1 MFDDVSIDEDEKV
14 EMRPVMLVGKGEN
27 GSEQEVALLSAD
39 LIKQSLFLMGTRW
52 ADKTEPRIVLDVPS
66 QLVHLLVRF
75 GQLVVKHNAHP
86 PLSTETLKRRYV
98 PLPVKHLPPRLTA
111 QNRAMHLPHIIG
123 YSTELAEFLNI
134 VAENPYCVYQCA
146 VAAERLLWEPAQTAF
161 LLKFGTIL
169 DGLSLP
175 FAELIWPNEKE
186 SLVQSQQSLNAMLK
200 LTDKFFH
207 PPPLTNSKLLLPPT
221 PILVTNTKKKRTAA
235 KIGQKRKNT
244 DIAKEQAV
252 NNNKTTTP
260 LPTDNTVFSKEIVN
274 TDNITL
280 AIKSLTQWH
289 SDCN

>member
-1 MFDDVSIDEDEKV
+1 MFDDVVIDEDEKM
-14 EMRPVMLVGKGEN
+14 EIRPVMLVGKGAN
-27 GSEQEVALLSAD
+27 GADEDVALLNAD

-66 QLVHLLVRF
+66 QLVQLLVRF

-86 PLSTETLKRRYV
+86 PPTTEVLKRRYL
-98 PLPVKHLPPRLTA
+98 PLPVKHLTPRLTA

-123 YSTELAEFLNI
+123 YSVELAEFLNI

-175 FAELIWPNEKE
+175 FAELIWPTEKAT
-186 SLVQSQQSLNAMLK
+186 LLQSQQSLNSMLK

-207 PPPLTNSKLLLPPT
+207 PPPMTNSKFLPPT
-221 PILVTNTKKKRTAA
+221 PILVNSNKKRITKTAR
-235 KIGQKRKNT
+235 KRKITLHQQQQQINT
-244 DIAKEQAV
+244 LV
-252 NNNKTTTP
+252 
-260 LPTDNTVFSKEIVN
+260 LPDNTIFSKEIVN
-274 TDNITL
+274 PDTIAL

-289 SDCN
+289 TDCN